1 MKGQWQGVASNMQ
14 LVALLGTSSML
25 TLYKSFLLHV
35 IGRECIFIFLM
46 RLDSR
51 LIQKEKVEGYARRTA
66 TMMNGWAGRNWWCFR
81 GESYKRL

>member
-46 RLDSR
+46 RVHSR
-51 LIQKEKVEGYARRTA
+51 
-66 TMMNGWAGRNWWCFR
+66 
-81 GESYKRL
+81 